1 RFSLNKQLCP
11 GLTGKNGTVYLNPDK
26 TIKNAAVVTDIKVG
40 SFINAEGVKF
50 WGTYNKE
57 SERFSV
63 ESSTKTDFTI
73 GTLASGNMT
82 VKVEGG
88 GLSGTG
94 TIKAQDLK
102 LAHGITLNKGQV
114 NVKLD
119 SAGNITG
126 TGTVEGELKDLGKVS
141 LAANLNND
149 KVTGKITLTLNT
161 DLNAFDKLV
170 INSGKMTAEYNET
183 NLTFDGKVITTVD
196 GWAKTKAEITA
207 GYDLKTKKWSA
218 TGSVSQTSPEQT
230 LGKAP
235 KDVKSKNATLTV
247 TIADNTFKEVKAECD
262 FVGDDFKESLKGT
275 YDVANQWFT
284 GKGQGEIIP
293 PTTAG
298 LELGKGTG
306 IFLKSFKGLGEI
318 NDNECIKVT
327 GSAKAT
333 LPYKGVET
341 FEVTG
346 DGCTFDAVKD
356 LFGGQ
361 VTVKTLKEL
370 TIGDT
375 AGIHAIIAKDS
386 SATGKVKD
394 NRLEAITGGIKFTVK
409 EAATTLGEGTVS
421 LTFTTDGKI
430 SGDGS
435 FTIANAYKVPDK
447 KEGPVTIKQGM
458 TIKAKVTDNVLTEI
472 GMANVGFI
480 IENFALDDTKQKCG
494 KIEGTIS
501 TGKIDLKNNN
511 EVDVDGTAKVTGG
524 WSFGTGVGTFTFGI
538 GGSVTV
544 SMKKSE
550 VKKLDVKIPFSVKFT
565 GNKEVK
571 MSGTVDG
578 NIDAKNQTVGGSLTL
593 TPDDN
598 YDFKLGTDFVEICKE
613 GTTATATFSNNAL
626 NKLTTNVHLKYY
638 LATKSAEGLLLEGT
652 LTNGTY
658 DPAKQAVS
666 AKGKISLKRKLE
678 KKTLTGDWKLIIKEN
693 ATVEIDVVENKL
705 DKIEGNIDFEIHE
718 GGSALFTG
726 SLKNANVSKNG
737 EKFAGNVEVKLA
749 RKVFFPKRD
758 KEADIDSSEKGFTIQ
773 LLEGGWVKGSIVDSK
788 LGKLG
793 AGIQF
798 GLRKDKQQFAAGEIK
813 GNFDFDN
820 DKFGGDGKVTLT
832 KEYPLFQTQ
841 KMATSGGEHDPDLA
855 LWTLAVKQ
863 GSTLGMK
870 VEDNNLRKTKIDVG
884 LCAYKGADK
893 VAEGKID
900 GDYMVGFDHGF
911 TGNFSAG

>member
-1 RFSLNKQLCP
+1 
-11 GLTGKNGTVYLNPDK
+11 
-26 TIKNAAVVTDIKVG
+26 
-40 SFINAEGVKF
+40 
-50 WGTYNKE
+50 
-57 SERFSV
+57 
-63 ESSTKTDFTI
+63 
-73 GTLASGNMT
+73 
-82 VKVEGG
+82 
-88 GLSGTG
+88 
-94 TIKAQDLK
+94 
-102 LAHGITLNKGQV
+102 
-114 NVKLD
+114 
-119 SAGNITG
+119 
-126 TGTVEGELKDLGKVS
+126 
-141 LAANLNND
+141 
-149 KVTGKITLTLNT
+149 
-161 DLNAFDKLV
+161 
-170 INSGKMTAEYNET
+170 
-183 NLTFDGKVITTVD
+183 
-196 GWAKTKAEITA
+196 
-207 GYDLKTKKWSA
+207 
-218 TGSVSQTSPEQT
+218 
-230 LGKAP
+230 
-235 KDVKSKNATLTV
+235 
-247 TIADNTFKEVKAECD
+247 
-262 FVGDDFKESLKGT
+262 
-275 YDVANQWFT
+275 
-284 GKGQGEIIP
+284 
-293 PTTAG
+293 
-298 LELGKGTG
+298 
-306 IFLKSFKGLGEI
+306 
-318 NDNECIKVT
+318 
-327 GSAKAT
+327 
-333 LPYKGVET
+333 
-341 FEVTG
+341 
-346 DGCTFDAVKD
+346 
-356 LFGGQ
+356 
-361 VTVKTLKEL
+361 
-370 TIGDT
+370 
-375 AGIHAIIAKDS
+375 
-386 SATGKVKD
+386 
-394 NRLEAITGGIKFTVK
+394 KFTVK

-911 TGNFSAG
+911 TGNFSAGLVKEISLGKLGTTRVFNFVLNKETSVSGNLVESRIDNAAGQFGISVLEGGALAVSIKTAKGVKYVYKQGITGNGTLKVDKDLHLLDLTPWSFTLLKGSGGTGTIMQNQIDTFAGKLDLMLQKDKKDFVKGGFEFSGTSAFSLRGENSQIAKDLTATVELMRDIQVTEKPVKGFTAHLLKKAGLTLHMKNNVVDYLKGAISLDFDHEKMAKFAKLDLDGQYSATGDPSFKGTGKITI